1 MARRGAGLPP
11 LDCVSSPA
19 PTHRGARILM
29 RKLLLQL
36 DSSRLPSVFDRV
48 VAYDGGADEVMS
60 YGGITEPDVRDL
72 IHGCIFTRGP
82 KDLKNTAVFVGGAD
96 IAVGEQLLT
105 AATKAMFKPF
115 TVSTMLD
122 SNGSNTT
129 AVAAVAKMVQA
140 TGDVRGKR
148 VLIVAGTGP
157 VGIRAAG
164 LFAKAGAEV
173 VITSRKPEAGERA
186 RELVVKRFGGTVQ
199 AITMS
204 DAGQASR
211 ACERATLLLNA
222 GPAGVMLVP
231 KQAWANQPGLKVVAD
246 VNAVPPLGIEG
257 VDVMDDGVTK
267 DGVRCFG
274 ALAIGNLK
282 MKLHKMCIA
291 RLFERNDLVLDA
303 ETIADVAR
311 ELSAKPK

>member
-1 MARRGAGLPP
+1 
-11 LDCVSSPA
+11 
-19 PTHRGARILM
+19 M

-60 YGGITEPDVRDL
+60 YGGITEADVRDL

-115 TVSTMLD
+115 TVSAMLD

-129 AVAAVAKMVQA
+129 AVAAVAKMLQA
-140 TGDVRGKR
+140 AGGGDVRGKR

-164 LFAKAGAEV
+164 LFAKAGADV
-173 VITSRKPEAGERA
+173 CITSRKADAGERA
-186 RELVVKRFGGTVQ
+186 RDLVLKRFGGKVR
-199 AITMS
+199 AIAMS
-204 DAGQASR
+204 DASEAVR
-211 ACERATLLLNA
+211 ACERAELLLNA
-222 GPAGVMLVP
+222 GPAGVMLIP
-231 KQAWANQPGLKVVAD
+231 KQAWANRPGLKVVAD

-257 VDVMDDGVTK
+257 VNVTDDGVTK
-267 DGVRCFG
+267 EGVVCLG

-282 MKLHKMCIA
+282 MKVHKACIA

-311 ELSAKPK
+311 ELMAPQQ